1 MRLARLL
8 AGTTAIREL
17 VTKETVPGRATEGE
31 ALARF
36 IRSGVLGY
44 SHPVGTCKMGRPD
57 DPCAVV
63 DSSGRVHGYENLY
76 VADASIMPSIPGA
89 NTNLTVVA
97 AAELIADLRARLPSN
112 DRMV

>member
-1 MRLARLL
+1 MTDGVRLARNL

-44 SHPVGTCKMGRPD
+44 SHPVGTCKMGHD
-57 DPCAVV
+57 AVAVV
-63 DSSGRVHGYENLY
+63 DDRLRVHGLKGLR
-76 VADASIMPSIPGA
+76 VADASIMPVIVSG
-89 NTNLTVVA
+89 NTSMPCVMIGEKCADMVLEDA
-97 AAELIADLRARLPSN
+97 ASG
-112 DRMV
+112 